1 LERAETALF
10 FCARRF
16 WSTEAKAEG
25 KKQKKQILDGAMEK
39 RMKNSGGASKN
50 IFKVR

>member
-1 LERAETALF
+1 VRAGF
-10 FCARRF
+10 GPRKQ
-16 WSTEAKAEG
+16 KAEG